1 MLEIN
6 YMEMAKKIREKRKH
20 INKSQEEFCRIIGIG
35 RSTLSNIEC
44 DSNNSKGHT
53 ESEYEASFQN
63 ITFAQ
68 LVAMCNEFN
77 CSLGHLIGEYTCR
90 TYDNQFINSCTGL
103 SDESI
108 EIIRREKDYAESGK
122 YNEFVYMINEIIC
135 NNSSFNTENSLFFN
149 IMECCY
155 LNYGIKKSQKLE
167 MDNCDASK
175 DDNLHK
181 ATVESRKLYDL
192 KVFETM
198 EIFKHTLGK
207 NFQ

>member
-44 DSNNSKGHT
+44 DSNNSKEHT

-77 CSLGHLIGEYTCR
+77 CSLGHLIGEYDGITADSQQASN
-90 TYDNQFINSCTGL
+90 YTGL
-103 SDESI
+103 TTDAINILHDDVIERESI
-108 EIIRREKDYAESGK
+108 YSLIGKTKNDYNYGEILSLLLDNEK
-122 YNEFVYMINEIIC
+122 FWL
-135 NNSSFNTENSLFFN
+135 FLNSLLGYQRAAKEFEEFTKGQAPSQYWKSKNYSETSKTKDLTAFTAQQCFFS
-149 IMECCY
+149 
-155 LNYGIKKSQKLE
+155 LLE
-167 MDNCDASK
+167 SVTK
-175 DDNLHK
+175 
-181 ATVESRKLYDL
+181 
-192 KVFETM
+192 
-198 EIFKHTLGK
+198 
-207 NFQ
+207 